1 MNILRTISQRRLA
14 VPLIALFV
22 TSAFAG
28 TLVVTRILWTGRLTS
43 VYLIWNLFLAWLPLL
58 FALKACGQEPGKTR
72 PWKLAAWAAGWLLFF
87 PNAPYIFT
95 DLIHLT
101 ARHRAT
107 VWTDL
112 VLIALFAVTGLVLG
126 FLSLYLMQSLV
137 VRRMGRVAGWLFVGV
152 SAGLGS
158 LGIYVGRFLRWNSW
172 DPLINPFD
180 FTRDVGEWLV
190 QMLAHRREALF
201 PALFAAFLFL
211 AYAMLYALTHLN
223 PVAPGPL
230 NPESREDFS

>member
-1 MNILRTISQRRLA
+1 MTLFQTISQRRLT
-14 VPLIALFV
+14 VPLIALFM
-22 TSAFAG
+22 TSAFG
-28 TLVVTRILWTGRLTS
+28 TTLVATRIVWTGKLTS
-43 VYLIWNLFLAWLPLL
+43 FYLIWNLFLAWLPLL
-58 FALKACGQEPGKTR
+58 FALKACGLQEPGQTR
-72 PWKLAAWAAGWLLFF
+72 TWKFAACATAWLLFF

-101 ARHRAT
+101 SRHRAT

-137 VRRMGRVAGWLFVGV
+137 VRRMGRIAGWLFVGV

-172 DPLINPFD
+172 DALINPLD
-180 FTRDVGEWLV
+180 LAHDVGGWLAR
-190 QMLAHRREALF
+190 MLTHRHEALF

-211 AYAMLYALTHLN
+211 AYAMLYALTHLR
-223 PVAPGPL
+223 PVESGSAS
-230 NPESREDFS
+230 PESRGDF

>member
-1 MNILRTISQRRLA
+1 MNILQTISQRRLA

-22 TSAFAG
+22 TSAFGAA
-28 TLVVTRILWTGRLTS
+28 LVAARIVWTGKLTS
-43 VYLIWNLFLAWLPLL
+43 LYLIWNLFLAWLPLL

-72 PWKLAAWAAGWLLFF
+72 PWKLAACAAGWLLFF

-137 VRRMGRVAGWLFVGV
+137 VQRMGRAAGWLFVGV

-172 DPLINPFD
+172 DPLVNPFD
-180 FTRDVGEWLV
+180 FARDVGGWLV
-190 QMLAHRREALF
+190 QMLAHRHEALV
-201 PALFAAFLFL
+201 PALFATFLFL

-223 PVAPGPL
+223 PVAPEPS
-230 NPESREDFS
+230 NAESREDFS